1 MAATAAA
8 TAAGLKV
15 EVKEPNAFAYRPPPA
30 DVDAAVLGAV
40 DRLEKGVVSDL
51 VAGGDKSYIIH
62 VKEKTLPEVTAASP
76 TFESS
81 RAQLAS
87 AMASFNSD
95 AYLEEIVNQE
105 LKKSTPATP

>member
-1 MAATAAA
+1 M
-8 TAAGLKV
+8 L
-15 EVKEPNAFAYRPPPA
+15 FRS
-30 DVDAAVLGAV
+30 
-40 DRLEKGVVSDL
+40 KGTVSDL

-87 AMASFNSD
+87 AMASFNAD
-95 AYLEEIVNQE
+95 AYLEEIVSQE
-105 LKKSTPATP
+105 LKKSAPATP